1 MLDTTMH
8 THTHTINVNKACAL
22 QQTTGK
28 TGTKHRL
35 CEIDVNITNGVIFF
49 THHEQCYIDMG
60 TYAVNI
66 YGWLMCKLTVQQRT
80 IESKTNMQYIFKII
94 CILQSLY
101 TGWKILKG

>member
-1 MLDTTMH
+1 MQTDEGG
-8 THTHTINVNKACAL
+8 VNTQYKSNKK
-22 QQTTGK
+22 QK
-28 TGTKHRL
+28 
-35 CEIDVNITNGVIFF
+35 
-49 THHEQCYIDMG
+49 MG

-66 YGWLMCKLTVQQRT
+66 YGWLMCKLTVPQWT